1 MGNGKCWQHL
11 FFGKLLLKR
20 HRVCVCLYFNDK
32 LYFPCS
38 FILYFKLFTYANHFL
53 SVIMLCVLEFNW
65 RSVYEQRRQ
74 QQQHFFI

>member
-20 HRVCVCLYFNDK
+20 HRVCVFISNDK

-38 FILYFKLFTYANHFL
+38 FIFYFKLFTYANHFL
-53 SVIMLCVLEFNW
+53 SVIVFMYGRV
-65 RSVYEQRRQ
+65 
-74 QQQHFFI
+74 